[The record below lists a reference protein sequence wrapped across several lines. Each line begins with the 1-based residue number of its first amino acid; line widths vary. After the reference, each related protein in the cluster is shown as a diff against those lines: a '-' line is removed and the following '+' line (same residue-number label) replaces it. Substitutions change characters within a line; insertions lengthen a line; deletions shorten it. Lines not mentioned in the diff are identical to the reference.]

1 MMLLASTHHTARM
14 KPVSLVSV
22 ANLRSIGHKPC
33 PRTVRD
39 SQTIGIA
46 LPFGRA
52 FILVP
57 KMEQWLFTH
66 LTPFEV
72 HLIAIPS
79 IMLGAIL
86 LCGGIILLLEAPRRD
101 DR

>member
-1 MMLLASTHHTARM
+1 
-14 KPVSLVSV
+14 
-22 ANLRSIGHKPC
+22 
-33 PRTVRD
+33 
-39 SQTIGIA
+39 
-46 LPFGRA
+46 
-52 FILVP
+52 
-57 KMEQWLFTH
+57 MEQWLFTH

>member
-52 FILVP
+52 FIPGPENGAVA
-57 KMEQWLFTH
+57 FY
-66 LTPFEV
+66 TPD
-72 HLIAIPS
+72 AI
-79 IMLGAIL
+79 
-86 LCGGIILLLEAPRRD
+86 
-101 DR
+101 